1 MSTKHMMHQRAT
13 QQTGLAASRHAR
25 APRAVF
31 LLFAAVAM
39 LVAGCKGKAAPIASK
54 ALVLPDSAEQM
65 IFGFN
70 ALITDNGVS
79 KGRLLADTAFLYRDP
94 PGPRFELRKVHLTFF
109 TPQGVDDGTM
119 SAREGTYIDWQKRV
133 EGRGNVIIVRKDG
146 NRVESPQLVYDQGRN
161 QIFSD
166 SAFKFTQP
174 NKRTISGNGFDSD
187 PRLTNLKCMRNC
199 NFSGAVKV
207 PRE

>member
-1 MSTKHMMHQRAT
+1 MSNDFATRQMPARRTRTLRA
-13 QQTGLAASRHAR
+13 
-25 APRAVF
+25 
-31 LLFAAVAM
+31 LFVLMAAVAA
-39 LVAGCKGKAAPIASK
+39 LAAGCKAKPAPIASK

-94 PGPRFELRKVHLTFF
+94 PGPRFELRRVRLTFF

-133 EGRGNVIIVRKDG
+133 EGRGNVIIIRKDG
-146 NRVESPQLVYDQGRN
+146 NRVESPQLVYDQGRS

-166 SAFKFTQP
+166 STFKYAQP
-174 NKRTISGNGFDSD
+174 NKRTISGTGFESD

-207 PRE
+207 PRQ

>member
-1 MSTKHMMHQRAT
+1 MSSTPLR
-13 QQTGLAASRHAR
+13 LAIGRPMALVRC
-25 APRAVF
+25 AVIAAA
-31 LLFAAVAM
+31 LVFAA
-39 LVAGCKGKAAPIASK
+39 CKAKPATIAAK

-94 PGPRFELRKVHLTFF
+94 PGPRFELRRVNLTFF

-133 EGRGNVIIVRKDG
+133 EGRGNVIIIRKDG
-146 NRVESPQLVYDQGRN
+146 NRVESPHLVYDQGRN

-166 SAFKFTQP
+166 STFKYSQP
-174 NKRTISGNGFDSD
+174 NKRMISGTGFESN
-187 PRLTNLKCMRNC
+187 PQLTNLRCMRNC
-199 NFSGAVKV
+199 NFSGAVSV
-207 PRE
+207 PRDK

>member
-1 MSTKHMMHQRAT
+1 MLRMNRAHSGPHCASRLSRT
-13 QQTGLAASRHAR
+13 LLVSLAVVTTALAACK
-25 APRAVF
+25 PKP
-31 LLFAAVAM
+31 AA
-39 LVAGCKGKAAPIASK
+39 IASK

-94 PGPRFELRKVHLTFF
+94 PGPRFELRRVNLTFF

-133 EGRGNVIIVRKDG
+133 EGRGSVIIVRKDG
-146 NRVESPQLVYDQGRN
+146 NRVETQHLVFDQGRN

-166 SAFKFTQP
+166 SAFKFMQP
-174 NKRTISGNGFDSD
+174 NKRTISGIGFESD
-187 PRLTNLKCMRNC
+187 PRLTNLRCMRNC
-199 NFSGAVKV
+199 NFSGNIEV
-207 PRE
+207 PRQ

>member
-1 MSTKHMMHQRAT
+1 MSRNTFARLHTGRVSRA
-13 QQTGLAASRHAR
+13 LW
-25 APRAVF
+25 V
-31 LLFAAVAM
+31 LFTSAT
-39 LVAGCKGKAAPIASK
+39 LVLAGCKPESAVIVSK

-70 ALITDNGVS
+70 AMITDNGVN

-94 PGPRFELRKVHLTFF
+94 PGPRFELRRVHLTFF
-109 TPQGVDDGTM
+109 TPQGVNDGTM

-133 EGRGNVIIVRKDG
+133 EGRGNVIIIRKDG

-166 SAFKFTQP
+166 STFKFTQP
-174 NKRTISGNGFDSD
+174 NKRMISGTGFDSD
-187 PRLTNLKCMRNC
+187 PRLTNLRCMRNC
-199 NFSGAVKV
+199 NFSGNVLV
-207 PRE
+207 PRQ

>member
-1 MSTKHMMHQRAT
+1 MSCYAVVLPSFA
-13 QQTGLAASRHAR
+13 QTAR
-25 APRAVF
+25 IPRV
-31 LLFAAVAM
+31 LM
-39 LVAGCKGKAAPIASK
+39 LVVSALVLWTAGCKPKPAAIAAK

-79 KGRLLADTAFLYRDP
+79 KGRLLADTAYLYRDP
-94 PGPRFELRKVHLTFF
+94 PGPRFELRRVNLTFF

-133 EGRGNVIIVRKDG
+133 EGRGNVIIIRKDG

-166 SAFKFTQP
+166 SSFKFTQP
-174 NKRTISGNGFDSD
+174 NKRMISGTGFESD
-187 PRLTNLKCMRNC
+187 PRLTNLRCMRNC
-199 NFSGAVKV
+199 NFSGNVQV
-207 PRE
+207 PRQ